1 MLLLSGKARV
11 CGEAV
16 DACGVVKALEGPGL
30 DGLET
35 AALSRGEVVG
45 QTEDGKLVAGES
57 HLLEAMLE
65 LDDARGN
72 GRRARLGAHAAEW
85 IPQEQAA
92 VGLIGDAKGL
102 DEPQALWRRQPI
114 AVGALQELRLLLGL
128 ELTEGEGERRTDLA
142 ATELLL
148 GLGREALA
156 DGQASLD
163 PALLVAQEAP
173 DSTGGEPVLIDE
185 RSDHLPLVERRQCA
199 RRRIGEHQEPLLLG
213 HRHRTLENGGHL
225 RRALLSPT
233 TQALEAIE
241 DFEEAVVGGHDSQR
255 QVRQGLELELSLA
268 GPQARQARSQTVD
281 G

>member
-102 DEPQALWRRQPI
+102 DEPQAL
-114 AVGALQELRLLLGL
+114 
-128 ELTEGEGERRTDLA
+128 
-142 ATELLL
+142 
-148 GLGREALA
+148 
-156 DGQASLD
+156 
-163 PALLVAQEAP
+163 
-173 DSTGGEPVLIDE
+173 
-185 RSDHLPLVERRQCA
+185 
-199 RRRIGEHQEPLLLG
+199 
-213 HRHRTLENGGHL
+213 
-225 RRALLSPT
+225 
-233 TQALEAIE
+233 
-241 DFEEAVVGGHDSQR
+241 
-255 QVRQGLELELSLA
+255 
-268 GPQARQARSQTVD
+268 
-281 G
+281 